1 MCPTQLPRPLLPN
14 SLRYSNTYSIQAT
27 AAIKAIPPYIVA
39 TRDAPPVNVGAGG
52 LVVYTTVPLADLVG
66 LAEIVEEGGHEVTL
80 TTVVEVTLVVGEP
93 PQQPDGSTMAVRDA
107 LVLEE
112 NAPGGS
118 TMAVGEGVGAGQID
132 PPSAAT

>member
-1 MCPTQLPRPLLPN
+1 
-14 SLRYSNTYSIQAT
+14 
-27 AAIKAIPPYIVA
+27 VA

-52 LVVYTTVPLADLVG
+52 LVVYTTVPLAGLVG
-66 LAEIVEEGGHEVTL
+66 LAEMVEEGGHEVTL